1 MNRQKYQFCQHCE
14 QQVVLYNTG
23 LSQVYITSIHVID
36 VMTCTGDPTVFGNLP
51 VHDVMKQAVKDA
63 VDSGTCNGYGPAQ
76 GIQCNSV

>member
-1 MNRQKYQFCQHCE
+1 MS
-14 QQVVLYNTG
+14 T
-23 LSQVYITSIHVID
+23 HVIN

-76 GIQCNSV
+76 GKSL